1 MKTSLRFWMT
11 WMNLP
16 TRLVLVLNWV
26 EVAILMM
33 SISRVWAPMMTR
45 NTWNASFK
53 VRKV

>member
-1 MKTSLRFWMT
+1 MSLRFRMT
-11 WMNLP
+11 WMSFP
-16 TRLVLVLNWV
+16 TRLVLVLNWL
-26 EVAILMM
+26 EVAILTI